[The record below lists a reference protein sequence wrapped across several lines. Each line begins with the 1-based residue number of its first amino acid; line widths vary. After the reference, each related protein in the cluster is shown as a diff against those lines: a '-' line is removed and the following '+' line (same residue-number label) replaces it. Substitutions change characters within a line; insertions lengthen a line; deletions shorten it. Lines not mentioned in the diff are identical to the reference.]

1 MTELLKNRKK
11 ELEEIYGFNLMQ
23 IKKSTKLLKLIINDV
38 VKLNDVFTKTEILEL
53 INCVFETKIK
63 YNNFYK
69 FYSKYLKSKDY
80 KNIYIQNNIET
91 KNINNSTLNWK
102 KEEVNSQIK
111 IANISHLKDD
121 GELKQADKSEFK

>member
-11 ELEEIYGFNLMQ
+11 ELEEIYGLNLMQ

-53 INCVFETKIK
+53 INCVFETNIK

-69 FYSKYLKSKDY
+69 FYSKYY
-80 KNIYIQNNIET
+80 KNSNIQNNIET
-91 KNINNSTLNWK
+91 KHINNSTLNWK
-102 KEEVNSQIK
+102 KEEVHSEIK

>member
-53 INCVFETKIK
+53 INCVFETNIK

-69 FYSKYLKSKDY
+69 FYSKYY
-80 KNIYIQNNIET
+80 KNINIQNNIET
-91 KNINNSTLNWK
+91 KHINNSTLNWK

>member
-53 INCVFETKIK
+53 INCVFETNIK

-69 FYSKYLKSKDY
+69 FYSKYY
-80 KNIYIQNNIET
+80 KNINIQNNIET
-91 KNINNSTLNWK
+91 KHINNSTLNWK

-111 IANISHLKDD
+111 IANISPLKDD